1 MTVVLTLVGRNVMVD
16 VVGCERAW
24 FPYTNSTI
32 VVLPMALLTM
42 WGVSVTDR
50 SDRAAA
56 ERGRVDEVLVR
67 SELGLVSEPAE
78 VR

>member
-1 MTVVLTLVGRNVMVD
+1 MTVVLTLVGRNLMVD
-16 VVGCERAW
+16 VVGYERAW
-24 FPYTNSTI
+24 FPYPNSTI

-56 ERGRVDEVLVR
+56 ERGPVDEVLVR